1 MLHNICFSGIVQLM
15 LENIKIYSS
24 DKYWQ
29 HIFADLGAIVVD
41 NQNMADVVFDD
52 IATNTPVSVDDLKK
66 LIFDCLDNQDIIT
79 NIFGRYIILPN
90 LQRKVIVSLYKN
102 PNISMREL
110 KENLGFFPYVTTHT
124 VENAIYQLRKNYGH
138 DFIQNDNGKY
148 KIGHL

>member
-90 LQRKVIVSLYKN
+90 LQRKVIVSLYKK

-110 KENLGFFPYVTTHT
+110 KENLGFLPDVTTHT

>member
-110 KENLGFFPYVTTHT
+110 KENLGFLPDVTTHT

>member
-15 LENIKIYSS
+15 LENIKIFSS

-29 HIFADLGAIVVD
+29 HIFADLGAVVVE
-41 NQNMADVVFDD
+41 NPNVADVVFDD
-52 IATNTPVSVDDLKK
+52 IAINEPVSIDDLKK
-66 LIFDCLDNQDIIT
+66 LIFDYLDNQDII
-79 NIFGRYIILPN
+79 IDVFGQYVILPN
-90 LQRKVIVSLYKN
+90 LQRKIIVSLYKQ

-110 KENLGFFPYVTTHT
+110 KENLGFLPDVTTHT

-148 KIGHL
+148 RIGHL